1 MNKAIREFASQ
12 VIKKYEDH
20 QCMLPLKDESRKF
33 IDKFLKLAFPQYSE
47 KSFEKIE
54 EIESAAILL
63 MYELKKLVGSVIE
76 DKREVDQTV
85 DQFASEL
92 PQIIRKLD
100 KDAEAIFNG
109 DPAAKNQD
117 EVILAYPGFFAITIY
132 RLSHE
137 LYLLGVPVIPRILSE
152 YAHERSGIDIHPG
165 AEIGESFCI
174 DHGTG
179 IVIGETT
186 VIGSRVKIYQGVTL
200 GAVSVDKS
208 LASQKRHP
216 TIEDDVIIYAQ
227 AVILG
232 GETVIG
238 RNSVVGG
245 NAWATESVPPD
256 SVVLHKSEVRLK
268 YNGKHDPVLD
278 FVI

>member
-1 MNKAIREFASQ
+1 MKNSIREFASQ
-12 VIKKYEDH
+12 VIKKYEEH
-20 QCMLPLKDESRKF
+20 QCMLPLKDETRKF
-33 IDKFLKLAFPQYSE
+33 ISSFLRLAFPQYAD
-47 KSFEKIE
+47 KSFERVE
-54 EIESAAILL
+54 EIESATILL
-63 MYELKKLVGSVIE
+63 MHDLRRIVASLIE
-76 DKREVDQTV
+76 NKMEVEVVLTR
-85 DQFASEL
+85 FTAAL
-92 PQIIRKLD
+92 PAIMRKLD
-100 KDAEAIFNG
+100 LDSRAIFEG
-109 DPAAKNQD
+109 DPAAKNED
-117 EVILAYPGFFAITIY
+117 EVILAYPGFLAIIIY
-132 RLSHE
+132 RVAHE

-152 YAHERSGIDIHPG
+152 FAHERTGIDIHPG

-186 VIGSRVKIYQGVTL
+186 VIGDRVKIYQGVTL
-200 GAVSVDKS
+200 GAMSVDKTM
-208 LASQKRHP
+208 ASTKRHP

-232 GETVIG
+232 GTTVIG

-245 NAWATESVPPD
+245 NAWVTESVPPD

-268 YNGKHDPVLD
+268 YNGKHEPALD

>member
-1 MNKAIREFASQ
+1 MNKSIREFASQ

-47 KSFEKIE
+47 KSFEKVE

-63 MYELKKLVGSVIE
+63 MYELKKLTGSVIE
-76 DKREVDQTV
+76 DKKEVDELV
-85 DQFASEL
+85 DRFADAL
-92 PQIIRKLD
+92 PDIIRKLD
-100 KDAEAIFNG
+100 KDAAAIFNG

-132 RLSHE
+132 RLAHE
-137 LYLLGVPVIPRILSE
+137 LYLLGIPVIPRILSE
-152 YAHERSGIDIHPG
+152 YAHEKSGIDIHPG

-186 VIGSRVKIYQGVTL
+186 IIGSRVKIYQGVTL

-245 NAWATESVPPD
+245 NAWVTESVPPD
-256 SVVLHKSEVRLK
+256 SVVIHKSEVRLK

>member
-63 MYELKKLVGSVIE
+63 MYDLKKLVGSVIE
-76 DKREVDQTV
+76 EKREVDQTV
-85 DQFASEL
+85 DQFASAL
-92 PQIIRKLD
+92 PEIIRKLD

-186 VIGSRVKIYQGVTL
+186 IIGSRVKIYQGVTL

-245 NAWATESVPPD
+245 NAWVTESVPPD

-268 YNGKHDPVLD
+268 FNGKHDPVLD

>member
-1 MNKAIREFASQ
+1 MKNSIREFASQ
-12 VIKKYEDH
+12 VIKKYEEH
-20 QCMLPLKDESRKF
+20 QCMLPLKDETRKF
-33 IDKFLKLAFPQYSE
+33 ISSFLRLAFPQYAD
-47 KSFEKIE
+47 KSFERVE
-54 EIESAAILL
+54 EIESATILL
-63 MYELKKLVGSVIE
+63 MHDLRRIVASLIE
-76 DKREVDQTV
+76 NKMEVEVVLTR
-85 DQFASEL
+85 FTAAL
-92 PQIIRKLD
+92 PAIMRKLD
-100 KDAEAIFNG
+100 LDSRAIFEG
-109 DPAAKNQD
+109 DPAAKNED
-117 EVILAYPGFFAITIY
+117 EVILAYPGFLAIIIY
-132 RLSHE
+132 RVAHE

-152 YAHERSGIDIHPG
+152 FAHERTGIDIHPG

-186 VIGSRVKIYQGVTL
+186 VIGDRVKIYQGVTL
-200 GAVSVDKS
+200 GAMSVDKTM
-208 LASQKRHP
+208 ASTKRHP

-232 GETVIG
+232 GSTVIG

-245 NAWATESVPPD
+245 NAWVTESVPPD

-268 YNGKHDPVLD
+268 YNGKHEPALD

>member
-63 MYELKKLVGSVIE
+63 MYDLKKLVGSVIE

-85 DQFASEL
+85 DQYASAL
-92 PQIIRKLD
+92 PEIIRKLD

-186 VIGSRVKIYQGVTL
+186 IIGSRVKIYQGVTL

-245 NAWATESVPPD
+245 NAWVTESVPPD

-268 YNGKHDPVLD
+268 FNGKHDPVLD

>member
-1 MNKAIREFASQ
+1 MNKSIREFASQ

-47 KSFEKIE
+47 KSFEKVE

-63 MYELKKLVGSVIE
+63 MYELKKLTGSVIE
-76 DKREVDQTV
+76 DKKEVDELV
-85 DQFASEL
+85 DRFADAL
-92 PQIIRKLD
+92 PDIIRKLD
-100 KDAEAIFNG
+100 KDAAAIFNG

-132 RLSHE
+132 RLAHE
-137 LYLLGVPVIPRILSE
+137 LYLLGIPVIPRILSE

-186 VIGSRVKIYQGVTL
+186 IIGSRVKIYQGVTL

-232 GETVIG
+232 GETIIG

-245 NAWATESVPPD
+245 NAWVTESVPPD

>member
-1 MNKAIREFASQ
+1 MNKSIREFASQ

-47 KSFEKIE
+47 KSFEKVE

-63 MYELKKLVGSVIE
+63 MYELKKLTGSVIE
-76 DKREVDQTV
+76 DKKEVDELV
-85 DQFASEL
+85 DRFADAL
-92 PQIIRKLD
+92 PDIIRKLD
-100 KDAEAIFNG
+100 KDAAAIFNG

-132 RLSHE
+132 RLAHE
-137 LYLLGVPVIPRILSE
+137 LYLLGIPVIPRILSE

-186 VIGSRVKIYQGVTL
+186 IIGSRVKIYQGVTL

-245 NAWATESVPPD
+245 NAWVTESVPPD

>member
-63 MYELKKLVGSVIE
+63 MYDLKKLVGSVIE
-76 DKREVDQTV
+76 DKREVNQTV
-85 DQFASEL
+85 DQFASAL
-92 PQIIRKLD
+92 PEIIRKLD

-186 VIGSRVKIYQGVTL
+186 IIGSRVKIYQGVTL

-245 NAWATESVPPD
+245 NAWVTESVPPD

-268 YNGKHDPVLD
+268 FNGKHDPVLD

>member
-63 MYELKKLVGSVIE
+63 MYDLKKLVGSVIE

-85 DQFASEL
+85 DQFASAL
-92 PQIIRKLD
+92 PEIIRKLD

-186 VIGSRVKIYQGVTL
+186 IIGSRVKIYQGVTL

-245 NAWATESVPPD
+245 NAWVTESVPPD

-268 YNGKHDPVLD
+268 FNGKHDPVLD

>member
-63 MYELKKLVGSVIE
+63 MYDLKKLVGSVIE
-76 DKREVDQTV
+76 VKREVDQTV
-85 DQFASEL
+85 DQFASAL
-92 PQIIRKLD
+92 PEIIRKLD

-186 VIGSRVKIYQGVTL
+186 IIGSRVKIYQGVTL

-245 NAWATESVPPD
+245 NAWVTESVPPD

-268 YNGKHDPVLD
+268 FNGKHDPVLD

>member
-63 MYELKKLVGSVIE
+63 MYNLKKLVGSVIE

-245 NAWATESVPPD
+245 NAWVTESVPPD

>member
-1 MNKAIREFASQ
+1 M
-12 VIKKYEDH
+12 IKKYEDH

-47 KSFEKIE
+47 KSFEKVE

-63 MYELKKLVGSVIE
+63 MYELKKLTGSVIE
-76 DKREVDQTV
+76 DKKEVDELV
-85 DQFASEL
+85 DRFADAL
-92 PQIIRKLD
+92 PDIIRKLD
-100 KDAEAIFNG
+100 KDAAAIFNG

-132 RLSHE
+132 RLAHE
-137 LYLLGVPVIPRILSE
+137 LYLLGIPVIPRILSE

-186 VIGSRVKIYQGVTL
+186 IIGSRVKIYQGVTL

-232 GETVIG
+232 GETIIG

-245 NAWATESVPPD
+245 NAWVTESVPPD

-268 YNGKHDPVLD
+268 YNGKHNPVLD

>member
-245 NAWATESVPPD
+245 NAWVTESVPPD

>member
-63 MYELKKLVGSVIE
+63 MYDLKKLVGSVIE

-245 NAWATESVPPD
+245 NAWVTESVPPD